1 MDNFSNTENITSNS
15 TTVVIKQVFLTID
28 PSVYVRWDDLFSIC
42 LYTIAF
48 YYLIRLC
55 VHSTN
60 RRGLQRKK
68 AEAVIINA
76 DDSVRVINVASD

>member
-28 PSVYVRWDDLFSIC
+28 PSIYVRWDDLFSIC
-42 LYTIAF
+42 LYTMAF

-55 VHSTN
+55 VHSAN
-60 RRGLQRKK
+60 RRLLKTK
-68 AEAVIINA
+68 EAEAVIVNG
-76 DDSVRVINVASD
+76 DNGVRIINVSSD